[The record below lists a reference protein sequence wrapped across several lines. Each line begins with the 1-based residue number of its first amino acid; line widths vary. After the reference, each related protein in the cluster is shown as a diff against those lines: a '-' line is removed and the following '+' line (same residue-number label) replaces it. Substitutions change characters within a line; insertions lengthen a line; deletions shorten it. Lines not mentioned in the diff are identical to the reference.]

1 MITLSPNILMSTAP
15 FIRSTSLVRIS
26 LIGFD
31 LALTSMAHTPSRSGR
46 LPNSV
51 EMSDQEALGDG
62 EEARVTTDGDLA
74 CRSVGNIAANRDL
87 ALCASQPGMIQ
98 SCAVEE

>member
-1 MITLSPNILMSTAP
+1 MISTVP

-31 LALTSMAHTPSRSGR
+31 LALTSIAHTPSRSGGP
-46 LPNSV
+46 PNSVPV
-51 EMSDQEALGDG
+51 EMSDREAGDV
-62 EEARVTTDGDLA
+62 EEARVTTDEDLA
-74 CRSVGNIAANRDL
+74 CRSIGNIAANRDL
-87 ALCASQPGMIQ
+87 ALFASQPGMVW